1 MNYFL
6 KKTLLF
12 LSPFLIVPLLYFY
25 FDPFKVLYKYDT
37 YFESE
42 QPNYVHLNKDY
53 VSTQNFLNKYKDH
66 NYEALILGNSRSVY
80 YEVVTWSSFIHVSPK
95 KCYHLD
101 ASGENLFGVM
111 KKIELL
117 QRLNMPVKN
126 LLVILDPTSL
136 SGTKDYL
143 EYFKMKHPVASDKST
158 LRFHLKHLT
167 AFSNYTFFRAFV
179 DFKLGGKIKPYML
192 EKKIFDSLPFHYD
205 PVTNEI
211 QMRYLEKKIKKDSLL
226 FYAERRSFF
235 YTRPAIEKMSD
246 PVLYEKQ
253 KKMLRTILDYANINN
268 VSIKIVISPMYD
280 QLRIDKTDLNY
291 LEQLFGKSNVFD
303 FSGKNIFTE
312 NIGNYYE
319 DSHYRPHVAQKIM
332 EYIYADTR

>member
-1 MNYFL
+1 
-6 KKTLLF
+6 
-12 LSPFLIVPLLYFY
+12 VPLLYFY

-37 YFESE
+37 FFESDR
-42 QPNYVHLNKDY
+42 PNYVNLNKDY
-53 VSTQNFLNKYKDH
+53 VSTQNLLNKYKKSD
-66 NYEALILGNSRSVY
+66 YEAFILGNSRSIF
-80 YEVVTWSSFIHVSPK
+80 YEVGMWSDYINIRPAQ
-95 KCYHLD
+95 CYHFD
-101 ASGENLFGVM
+101 ASGENLFGVTQ
-111 KKIELL
+111 KIQLL
-117 QRLNMPVKN
+117 DRLKIPVKH
-126 LLVILDPTSL
+126 ILIVVDPVLL
-136 SGTKDYL
+136 SGTEDQK
-143 EYFKMKHPVASDKST
+143 EYFKIKHPELSDKSA
-158 LRFHLKHLT
+158 LRFHLKHFT
-167 AFSNYTFFRAFV
+167 AFSNYTFFSAFV

-253 KKMLRTILDYANINN
+253 KKMLRTIQDYANINN
-268 VSIKIVISPMYD
+268 VSIKIVISPLYD

-303 FSGKNIFTE
+303 FSGKNNFTE
-312 NIGNYYE
+312 NVGNYYE